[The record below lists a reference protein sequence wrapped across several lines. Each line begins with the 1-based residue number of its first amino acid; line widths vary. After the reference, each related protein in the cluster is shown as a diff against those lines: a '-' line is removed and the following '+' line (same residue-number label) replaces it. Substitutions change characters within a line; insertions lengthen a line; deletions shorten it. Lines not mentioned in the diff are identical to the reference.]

1 MRNRVCSLVYSANDL
16 FALEGKKDRKEME
29 TNLVFYALQCVSGC
43 LFAVGGFMIKGVFT
57 EMKCQSQR
65 IGKLEVDMARNTSEN
80 ETLFKRLDGIET
92 KLDKILENWRNN

>member
-1 MRNRVCSLVYSANDL
+1 
-16 FALEGKKDRKEME
+16 
-29 TNLVFYALQCVSGC
+29 
-43 LFAVGGFMIKGVFT
+43 MIKSVFS

-92 KLDKILENWRNN
+92 KLDKLLENWRNS

>member
-1 MRNRVCSLVYSANDL
+1 MRNWLCVMVRRPNGVQSLAS
-16 FALEGKKDRKEME
+16 KKVRKEME

-43 LFAVGGFMIKGVFT
+43 LFAIGGFMIKSVFS

-92 KLDKILENWRNN
+92 KLDKLLENWRNS